1 MYSYINSYL
10 SLKTNLTMSI
20 EEIDKTLQKML
31 RFQRASIND
40 TYDVDELFLNN
51 VDKQQLRK
59 YLGNVYLEICFIV
72 SKLIFF

>member
-1 MYSYINSYL
+1 MYYYITFYF

-31 RFQRASIND
+31 RFQRASINE

-59 YLGNVYLEICFIV
+59 YLGNVYLEICFTV
-72 SKLIFF
+72 SQLIFF